1 MSYNILVHS
10 NEMTCRKRRRLGL
23 DLVIATLPELNQN
36 MLNGGLTFPMSTS
49 QKSIN
54 CRRQHIASFENGV
67 NQIKRNIHNDYSF
80 RIGKFQD
87 PNLQKRVGNMRWT
100 YDDFSSINRKK
111 FHYILFHFGNNPF
124 KNMISFLLK

>member
-1 MSYNILVHS
+1 MELENISIVVPKF
-10 NEMTCRKRRRLGL
+10 NGLGH
-23 DLVIATLPELNQN
+23 N
-36 MLNGGLTFPMSTS
+36 MLNERLTFPMSTS